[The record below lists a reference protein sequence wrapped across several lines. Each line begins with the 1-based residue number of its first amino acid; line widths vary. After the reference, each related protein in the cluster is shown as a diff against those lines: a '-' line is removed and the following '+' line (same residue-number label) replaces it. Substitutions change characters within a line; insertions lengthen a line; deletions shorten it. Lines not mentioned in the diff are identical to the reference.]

1 MEYKTIGKRDFRDF
15 VNRLIQGDHEINGVV
30 RKGTAFVYD
39 TLVDTSDLCLDYD
52 ETLLPP
58 KKYFLP
64 VKETLL
70 TFKTGDP
77 SSYHES
83 VEAEPR
89 IIIGIHPWDLAA
101 IALLDKAFS
110 MGQSDVNYLSR
121 RNQSLLIGIYPTR
134 AFKHRFSGSMI
145 TDEHYQTADLM
156 LVDLGND
163 AYGIEVVTDEGR
175 ALIMESAAVPADE
188 HAIENMERRKHVVQD
203 EAHLS
208 MPGKDL
214 PEFLKKQQLSKVI
227 DRRADRCFSCGS
239 CVPGLSHLL
248 LLSCG
253 RRGGFVPSGG
263 PTDAHVGRMHDGGV
277 CIGCRWAQFQGNAG
291 ESAAPPYFEKG
302 EVPSRAFSSA
312 RLCRVRPVCAS
323 LRGGHRIPSRNHQR
337 NEPVYLS
344 PRGGYPSE
352 SPNHDR

>member
-101 IALLDKAFS
+101 IALLNKAFPR
-110 MGQSDVNYLSR
+110 VSR
-121 RNQSLLIGIYPTR
+121 
-134 AFKHRFSGSMI
+134 
-145 TDEHYQTADLM
+145 M
-156 LVDLGND
+156 L
-163 AYGIEVVTDEGR
+163 T
-175 ALIMESAAVPADE
+175 
-188 HAIENMERRKHVVQD
+188 
-203 EAHLS
+203 
-208 MPGKDL
+208 
-214 PEFLKKQQLSKVI
+214 
-227 DRRADRCFSCGS
+227 
-239 CVPGLSHLL
+239 
-248 LLSCG
+248 
-253 RRGGFVPSGG
+253 
-263 PTDAHVGRMHDGGV
+263 T
-277 CIGCRWAQFQGNAG
+277 FQGEIKA
-291 ESAAPPYFEKG
+291 
-302 EVPSRAFSSA
+302 
-312 RLCRVRPVCAS
+312 C
-323 LRGGHRIPSRNHQR
+323 
-337 NEPVYLS
+337 
-344 PRGGYPSE
+344 
-352 SPNHDR
+352 